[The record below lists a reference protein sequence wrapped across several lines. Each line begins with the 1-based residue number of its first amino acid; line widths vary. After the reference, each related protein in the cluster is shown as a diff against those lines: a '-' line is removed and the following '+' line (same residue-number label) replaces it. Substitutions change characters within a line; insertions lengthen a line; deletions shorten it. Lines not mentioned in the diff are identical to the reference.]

1 MRQDVWFRELEEYG
15 LIVSDLF
22 MHRLTVVMFSV
33 SSLQNQGT
41 PTTLIALCGATGAGK
56 SSILNAVLDGELMI
70 CM

>member
-1 MRQDVWFRELEEYG
+1 
-15 LIVSDLF
+15 
-22 MHRLTVVMFSV
+22 MHRLTVAMFSD

-56 SSILNAVLDGELMI
+56 SSILNAVLDGESTI